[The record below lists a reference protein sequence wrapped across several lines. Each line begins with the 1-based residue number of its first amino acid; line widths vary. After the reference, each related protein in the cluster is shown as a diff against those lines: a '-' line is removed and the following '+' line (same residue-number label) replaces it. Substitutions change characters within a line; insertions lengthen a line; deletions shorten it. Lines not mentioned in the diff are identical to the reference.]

1 MSTVSRE
8 FDTKEKAEDWIEE
21 MKVTDNVKSSRI
33 EENAIRRWKAI
44 VDTE

>member
-8 FDTKEKAEDWIEE
+8 FDTKREAEDWIEE
-21 MKVTDNVKSSRI
+21 MKVTDNVRSSRI
-33 EENAIRRWKAI
+33 EETVVRTWKAI